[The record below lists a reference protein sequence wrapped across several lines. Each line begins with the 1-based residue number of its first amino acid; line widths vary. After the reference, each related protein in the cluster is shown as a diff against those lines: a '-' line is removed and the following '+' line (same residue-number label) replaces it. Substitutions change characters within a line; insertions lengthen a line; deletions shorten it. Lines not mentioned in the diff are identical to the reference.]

1 MQANVRSVKA
11 LKLVFSIFAITTF
24 ALFFIPA
31 FIIRPF
37 RYQSPRALALAFKV
51 KAIAPTA
58 TLLLAL
64 LSVLLGWF
72 LWSRASRMQR
82 VLLALG
88 VLLAA
93 GSAVMSRLN
102 YFEWM
107 FHPIQTSGFL
117 SAQNAKLDPGE
128 MIMAVRFGN
137 DARAYPIVQMA
148 YHHVFNDELAG
159 IPIVVTY

>member
-1 MQANVRSVKA
+1 MQASVRSAPA
-11 LKLVFSIFAITTF
+11 LKFIFWVLAFGTF

-37 RYQSPRALALAFKV
+37 RYQSPRALTFAFEV
-51 KAIAPTA
+51 KAIAPIA
-58 TLLLAL
+58 TPVLAL
-64 LSVLLGWF
+64 ISVLLGWF
-72 LWSRASRMQR
+72 LWSRVSRMQR
-82 VLLALG
+82 VFLALG
-88 VLLAA
+88 VLLAG

-107 FHPIQTSGFL
+107 FHPIQTPGFL

-128 MIMAVRFGN
+128 MMMAVRFGN

-148 YHHVFNDELAG
+148 YHHVFNDEVAG

>member
-1 MQANVRSVKA
+1 MQANVRSVNA
-11 LKLVFSIFAITTF
+11 LKLVFSIFATTTF

-51 KAIAPTA
+51 KAIAPTL

-107 FHPIQTSGFL
+107 FHPIQTPGFL

-128 MIMAVRFGN
+128 MMMAVRFGN
-137 DARAYPIVQMA
+137 DARAYPIFQMA
-148 YHHVFNDELAG
+148 YHHVFNDEVAG

>member
-37 RYQSPRALALAFKV
+37 RYQSPRALALAFKI
-51 KAIAPTA
+51 KAIAPTL

-107 FHPIQTSGFL
+107 FHPIQTPGFL

-128 MIMAVRFGN
+128 MMMAVRFGN

-148 YHHVFNDELAG
+148 YHHVFNDEVAG